1 MKWNLFW
8 RLRFDFFVEHFWYL
22 TVAHYF
28 SHLETIR
35 LSIQPNYFWVNWKK
49 IFSPIQSILM
59 LITEKTLFTNLFTDK
74 QTVKVFRM
82 KMLTSKRARFELFM
96 IEYCAMVKIEKTFWI
111 VMFHIYYCI
120 NYISYYLYEEK
131 SLLHDK
137 LAEKGLTSSPDCP
150 RVLSGYCTGCPR
162 SGIPNLCCKNIS
174 LYYTLWGTVL
184 KRKKLMNFIKQFLN
198 RIRFLT
204 SYNMTHTN
212 YRYDQ
217 P

>member
-1 MKWNLFW
+1 MQIWIFAQSNLEVHFSSSWKITSSYKKTLANFKMILELMKWNLFW

-22 TVAHYF
+22 TFAHYF

-59 LITEKTLFTNLFTDK
+59 QITEKTLFTNLFTDK

-131 SLLHDK
+131 SPLHDK
-137 LAEKGLTSSPDCP
+137 LAEKG
-150 RVLSGYCTGCPR
+150 
-162 SGIPNLCCKNIS
+162 
-174 LYYTLWGTVL
+174 
-184 KRKKLMNFIKQFLN
+184 
-198 RIRFLT
+198 
-204 SYNMTHTN
+204 
-212 YRYDQ
+212 
-217 P
+217 